1 MNLDFIF
8 DPGFL
13 MPAILLLPL
22 AAAVFSAF
30 FLRRSKHGAAI
41 VSVTACGL
49 VLAMSLLLLL
59 SVAPAENGI
68 LAEASLPGFVV
79 GSFKELSSFGL
90 MLDANGATMLFVV
103 TFVAFWIHVFSVG
116 YMDDDPARGRFF
128 AGLSIFMFS
137 ILGIILAKNL
147 FMTFIFW
154 ELVGF
159 SSYMLIAHYFETPYS
174 AMASKKAFIANRV
187 GDFGFLMG
195 ILLCYHLYGTTDFAA
210 LQAAGTRDTAVGLL
224 LMCGFLGKSAQFP
237 LHVWLTDAMA
247 GPTPVSALI
256 HAATMVAAG
265 VFFMVRIS
273 FMLTGPVFTTML
285 WLCAGMAALAG
296 IAALGQTDIKKS
308 LAYSTLSHLGFMGA
322 AIGLQLPEIA
332 LLHMAMHAFF
342 KATLFLCAGSI
353 IHACHHEQDMTKM
366 GGLLKKMPLTAA
378 AFVIAGFSIAAFPWF
393 AGWYS
398 KDMIISGAL
407 VQGNWGAFAA
417 LVVAAVGTA
426 LYIGRMFAMV
436 FLGKAHGHGAE
447 HAKESSAW
455 MTLPL
460 VVLGVVYSLAAGW
473 AVYGWD
479 WAAGKMSAL
488 FPKVAT
494 VSFAGAYEKLEHAVG
509 ASGFHW
515 PMFAL
520 SVGIVVVGFA
530 LAIVF
535 YRTATG
541 EDKLREKAPV
551 LYAAVEYRY
560 CDALYDWYIQKVQQ
574 RIAIALNFINDTF
587 VTLIGVRVIFAGI
600 PAILGGAIRRFV
612 YTGDN
617 SQVVVRIALGSVILA
632 ALAISGALTCLL

>member
-1 MNLDFIF
+1 MNIETLLD
-8 DPGFL
+8 PAVL
-13 MPAILLLPL
+13 MPTILLVPL
-22 AAAVFSAF
+22 VAAIISAF
-30 FLRRSKHGAAI
+30 FLRRSKHGAAV
-41 VSVTACGL
+41 VSVTACGV
-49 VLAMSLLLLL
+49 VLLASLALLFQL
-59 SVAPAENGI
+59 NGGNGVW
-68 LAEASLPGFVV
+68 AEASLPGFTI
-79 GSFKELSSFGL
+79 GTFTELETFGL
-90 MLDANGATMLFVV
+90 MIDANGAAMLFVV

-159 SSYMLIAHYFETPYS
+159 SSYMLIAHYFETEYS

-187 GDFGFLMG
+187 GDFGFLIG
-195 ILLCYHLYGTTDFAA
+195 IILCYATYGTTDFAQ
-210 LQAAGTRDTAVGLL
+210 LQADGVKDTAVGLL

-273 FMLTGPVFTTML
+273 FMLTAPVFTTML

-342 KATLFLCAGSI
+342 KATLFLCSGSI

-366 GGLLKKMPLTAA
+366 GGLLKKMPVTAL
-378 AFVIAGFSIAAFPWF
+378 AFVVAGLSIAAFPWF

-407 VQGNWGAFAA
+407 VQGNWGAFVA

-447 HAKESSAW
+447 HAKESSVW

-460 VVLGVVYSLAAGW
+460 VVLGIVYSLGAGW

-479 WAAGKMSAL
+479 WASGKMSAL

-494 VSFAGAYEKLEHAVG
+494 QAFVGGYENLEHQVAEAG
-509 ASGFHW
+509 LHDS
-515 PMFAL
+515 MFWM
-520 SVGIVVVGFA
+520 SVAIVVVGFA
-530 LAIVF
+530 LAIWV

-541 EDKLREKAPV
+541 EDKVREKAPA
-551 LYAAVEYRY
+551 LYLALEYRY
-560 CDALYDWYIQKVQQ
+560 CDAIYNWYIEKVQQ
-574 RIAIALNFINDTF
+574 RIAILFNFLNDTLI
-587 VTLIGVRVIFAGI
+587 TLLGVRVIFAGI

-612 YTGDN
+612 YNGDN
-617 SQVVVRIALGSVILA
+617 SQVVVRIALGSVVLA
-632 ALAISGALTCLL
+632 ALAITGVLSCLF